1 MNYSMNRLMKW
12 KLYRIVQTGSLF
24 IICFHRSL
32 KLILR
37 PPLTLTLFFKFV
49 IITIVMM
56 IIILINDNNNLLLLL
71 LLSELKGEN
80 QISLFGIS

>member
-1 MNYSMNRLMKW
+1 MET
-12 KLYRIVQTGSLF
+12 IQD
-24 IICFHRSL
+24 RSNWITIYYMLSSVL